1 MIRCNSWLG
10 LVLVAILSAGNGAPL
25 AQGADEGVS
34 IVEKDWRLRLSPC
47 PHHFQSKG
55 QVSVDATEL
64 VLLKPPSPS
73 ACLSAAVE
81 DVRREVVRLCGSSPR
96 VAVQRPADAAYV
108 LSFREDGASGSA
120 LAARADAPQGYQ
132 ITTSASG
139 DVPGLLLAGHD
150 SAGALYASQTLRKLL
165 RTDGKKQLVIPQVTV
180 VDAPDLE
187 DRGYFL
193 DVRREPRTW
202 DLEGW
207 RRHIDWA
214 AQQRF
219 NTILVLITD
228 GSGLGYPS
236 RAFAEVVNEKHPL
249 SAPGL
254 LKAVIEYGRR
264 RAVRIVPT
272 IPHIDVF
279 INDLFKDSPDVVT
292 SITWRDKE
300 RHVVDYR
307 RPEAAD
313 VLRRLVRDLV
323 EVTGPDELS
332 VWPTEAPWQ
341 TAEDSLVQTMAL
353 FEACGAATE
362 KGPRVTLRVLTTPI
376 TFGVSQEM
384 FDRLPP
390 SVKVDYYGG
399 MHTYTLRGMRFHE
412 ETISA
417 LQRREFH
424 FSTMPA
430 FGRLFWQG
438 APLVIPELTRAN
450 AIASAA
456 RGAQGLVANGGDQPT
471 TFAVNYAAGAEFAWN
486 LNGQTVP
493 EFLRAWAHR
502 RRWSPPDRVVD
513 FYSHLEKA
521 SIAMAL
527 ANRENLLSDPL
538 TALEAFE
545 KGNAA
550 KRRKLYIEPLEGAVA
565 EALAAA
571 EEAKIIGA
579 DRLITEAEVIRS
591 LSAALLA
598 LHRGFADRDEDFPD
612 FREHFTTA
620 LEEFKR
626 LEEAWT
632 NVQQLNPGTVPDG
645 PAVGYRRDL
654 LDLVTSLEDATGK
667 D

>member
-1 MIRCNSWLG
+1 MIRFNTWLRF
-10 LVLVAILSAGNGAPL
+10 VFVAILFAGNGALL
-25 AQGADEGVS
+25 AQGGDEDVS

-47 PHHFQSKG
+47 PHHCEWKG
-55 QVSVDATEL
+55 EVSVDATEL
-64 VLLKPPSPS
+64 VLLKPPSSS

-81 DVRREVVRLCGSSPR
+81 DVRRDVVRLCGSSPR

-108 LSFREDGASGSA
+108 LSFREDGRSESP
-120 LAARADAPQGYQ
+120 LAVQADTPQGYQ
-132 ITTSASG
+132 IATSPSG
-139 DVPGLLLAGHD
+139 DVPALLLAGHD
-150 SAGALYASQTLRKLL
+150 SAGALYASQTLRQLL
-165 RTDGKKQLVIPQVTV
+165 RANGKKQLVIPQVTV
-180 VDAPDLE
+180 VDAPDLD

-207 RRHIDWA
+207 KRHVDWA
-214 AQQRF
+214 AEQRF

-228 GSGLGYPS
+228 GNGLGYPS
-236 RAFAEVVNEKHPL
+236 RAFAEFVNKEHPL

-254 LKAVIEYGRR
+254 LRAVIAYGRR

-279 INDLFKDSPDVVT
+279 LLDLFKSSPDVMT

-323 EVTGPDELS
+323 EVARPEELS

-362 KGPRVTLRVLTTPI
+362 KGPRVTLRMLTTPI

-384 FDRLPP
+384 FDRLP
-390 SVKVDYYGG
+390 STVKVDYYGG

-412 ETISA
+412 ETILA
-417 LQRREFH
+417 LHRREFH
-424 FSTMPA
+424 FATMPA

-438 APLVIPELTRAN
+438 APLAIPQLTRAN

-456 RGAQGLVANGGDQPT
+456 QGARGLVANGGDQPT

-486 LNGQTVP
+486 LSGRTVP
-493 EFLRAWAHR
+493 EFLQTWAHR
-502 RRWSPPDRVVD
+502 RRWSPAHRVVD

-521 SIAMAL
+521 SIGMAL

-538 TALEAFE
+538 TALEALG

-550 KRRKLYIEPLEGAVA
+550 RRRKQYIEPLEDAVA

-579 DRLITEAEVIRS
+579 ERLIAEAEVIRS

-598 LHRGFADRDEDFPD
+598 LHRGFAARDEGSADS
-612 FREHFTTA
+612 REHFA
-620 LEEFKR
+620 AAQEEFKR

-632 NVQQLNPGTVPDG
+632 TIQGLNPGTVPDG
-645 PAVGYRRDL
+645 PVVGYRHDLQDL
-654 LDLVTSLEDATGK
+654 LTSLGDATGK